1 MDDDSYDDDCDDVVV
16 DDVDGYDDADG
27 DSYDDDCDDD
37 VVDDVVVVVD
47 DDSNDDDC
55 DDNDDGYGL

>member
-1 MDDDSYDDDCDDVVV
+1 MDDDRYDDDCDDVVV

-27 DSYDDDCDDD
+27 DSYDDDCDDE
-37 VVDDVVVVVD
+37 VVVYD

-55 DDNDDGYGL
+55 DDIDDGYGL